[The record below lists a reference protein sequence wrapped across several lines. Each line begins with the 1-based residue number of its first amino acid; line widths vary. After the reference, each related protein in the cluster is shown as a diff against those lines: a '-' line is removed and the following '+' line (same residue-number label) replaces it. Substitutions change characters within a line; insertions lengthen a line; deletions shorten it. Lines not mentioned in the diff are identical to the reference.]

1 MTTIRSYKIKK
12 ASANSR
18 ARNARSWNSW
28 IFYRYLNI
36 KLSKIKTHVN
46 KLFLNLSEVSSFSH
60 SKKTTLNDGRTIT
73 AEEIDNINPFE
84 RGTDKKSHV
93 IAIVYEGKRSSLGKS
108 TYEYSLTKKAKKYIE
123 NIFMNSPKEKA
134 PVKKRSKK

>member
-1 MTTIRSYKIKK
+1 MKKTKSSKEGFAKSKKHIHGTKSHPVFYKKK
-12 ASANSR
+12 SR
-18 ARNARSWNSW
+18 KSDD
-28 IFYRYLNI
+28 IEY
-36 KLSKIKTHVN
+36 V
-46 KLFLNLSEVSSFSH
+46 SFSH
-60 SKKTTLNDGRTIT
+60 SKNITLNDGRTIT
-73 AEEIDNINPFE
+73 AEEIDNINPLE

-108 TYEYSLTKKAKKYIE
+108 TSEYSLTKKAKKYIE